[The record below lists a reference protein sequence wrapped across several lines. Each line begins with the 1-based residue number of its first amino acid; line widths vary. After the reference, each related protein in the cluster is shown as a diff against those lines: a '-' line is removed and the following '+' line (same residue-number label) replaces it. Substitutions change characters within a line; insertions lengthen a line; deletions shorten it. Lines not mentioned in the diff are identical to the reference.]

1 MNKEKFKKS
10 IDEIKPSEE
19 LIRKTLMNIENKKE
33 KKKINL
39 MPFYI
44 PAMAAIC
51 SIVIITTFLL
61 NNTNTTINKT
71 NNNFLNEIT
80 GEYTF
85 EHIFDFNVLSK
96 EQFDNIYVLKYGNK
110 IEDND
115 YTIPY
120 ESYIDFIEIIQTL
133 KDNNINTLQNFNE
146 ENYDK
151 VVINNEKY
159 FYIKNE
165 EIIYYDINSKVHY
178 SIEINDD
185 QETLNKIKNYIDNF
199 TKMRSIENFIEQTHI
214 NERKESTYTGMYL
227 VEKTTTN
234 GQWEKYTKSRDY
246 NDYKE
251 LMTYIEKLRYNNVI
265 KNEKPFDVSKY
276 YGNMLICFEGYY
288 MYIPETINGKILL
301 YVPGWINT
309 IYYEIELQQKDY
321 DTLESIK
328 NMIKTKGTY
337 TNAFDRYNP
346 ETKELV
352 DPNGNN
358 TYQYKPSVDPLTG
371 ANIVRR
377 GFLLYYAEV
386 GIEGDNNLYIKFE
399 PNNIKNN
406 RFAPMDT
413 SKIENNQKIII
424 DEHIRDY
431 NALGISTDYYETL
444 VYVTRDKKIKKIAIK
459 DIIQTG
465 DTSSTVEIP
474 VGGKVNEIEEQHEE
488 NKMVLYA
495 VLENGTKVKL
505 DNK

>member
-85 EHIFDFNVLSK
+85 EHVFDFNTLK
-96 EQFDNIYVLKYGNK
+96 EEQFDNIYVLKYGNK

-276 YGNMLICFEGYY
+276 YGNMLITFEGYY
-288 MYIPETINGKILL
+288 MYVPESISGKILL
-301 YVPGWINT
+301 YVPGWVNP

-328 NMIKTKGTY
+328 KIIRTKGTY

-346 ETKELV
+346 ETHTLV

-358 TYQYKPSVDPLTG
+358 TYNNKLKEIIDNTH
-371 ANIVRR
+371 R
-377 GFLLYYAEV
+377 LYYANV
-386 GIEGDNNLYIKFE
+386 GVNESNDLYITLKTDAV
-399 PNNIKNN
+399 KNN
-406 RFAPMDT
+406 QYMPMDT
-413 SKIENNQKIII
+413 SKIEKNPTITI
-424 DEHIRDY
+424 DKSIRDFE
-431 NALGISTDYYETL
+431 ISGAKGTYYCTI
-444 VYVTRDKKIKKIAIK
+444 VYVTNDKKIKIINIE
-459 DIIQTG
+459 DIIKTG
-465 DTSSTVEIP
+465 DTSTAIELPIEGP
-474 VGGKVNEIEEQHEE
+474 VSKIYVGYDE
-488 NKMVLYA
+488 NNYMDLYA
-495 VLENGTKVKL
+495 ELENGQRIYIDDMIK
-505 DNK
+505 NH